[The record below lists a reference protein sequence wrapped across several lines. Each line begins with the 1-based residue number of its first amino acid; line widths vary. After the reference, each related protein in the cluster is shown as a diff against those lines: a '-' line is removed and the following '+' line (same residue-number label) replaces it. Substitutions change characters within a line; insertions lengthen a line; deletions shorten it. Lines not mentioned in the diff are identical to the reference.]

1 MKKIAERA
9 SLEHQGEFVKTW
21 KLRDD
26 LANDPYWIAAYE
38 YARDFKLTIPEL
50 NIVGE
55 ALVRK

>member
-9 SLEHQGEFVKTW
+9 SPEHRAEFVKTW

-38 YARDFKLTIPEL
+38 YARDFKLTISES
-50 NIVGE
+50 NTVGE